1 MSFGGVAVPMP
12 LSLLSL
18 SSPEESSEM
27 PDLPEL
33 RTPVA
38 SSQAE
43 EDEVELELSFRFY
56 WRRLIG

>member
-27 PDLPEL
+27 PDFPEL

-43 EDEVELELSFRFY
+43 EDEVELERDEALRH
-56 WRRLIG
+56 